1 MIGPDS
7 RVARAERIASRV
19 VQGRA
24 VVVLI
29 DTRQLH
35 TLNDVG
41 TFVWEALEPGEASVA
56 DLVSSVVE
64 TFDVDR
70 DVAAR
75 DVQRFLE
82 EMWSIGALT
91 VGEATS

>member
-1 MIGPDS
+1 MIGLQS
-7 RVARAERIASRV
+7 RVARADRIASRV

-41 TFVWEALEPGEASVA
+41 TFVWEALEPGERSVA
-56 DLVSSVVE
+56 DLVTSVVDAFE
-64 TFDVDR
+64 VER
-70 DVAAR
+70 DVATR

-91 VGEATS
+91 VGEATT